1 MVKNF
6 RDDHWNGFT
15 TKLLPFVRD
24 EHNKV
29 QTSMIFF
36 SNLTTTVNILSL
48 STTVNILSLSTT
60 MNILSLSTTMNI
72 LSHFV
77 NNFEHQVE
85 RLLGKSEYIERQ
97 WRILVSREVLDIR
110 DSKANSLFI
119 FAIFSI

>member
-1 MVKNF
+1 MVKIF
-6 RDDHWNGFT
+6 RDDHWNGFA
-15 TKLLPFVRD
+15 TKLLSFVRD

-29 QTSMIFF
+29 QTSVIFLF
-36 SNLTTTVNILSL
+36 
-48 STTVNILSLSTT
+48 ILSLSTT
-60 MNILSLSTTMNI
+60 MNFLSLSPTMDI